1 MNYNIEKELLIVQK
15 LNHLC
20 ENEYV
25 FFNKDSQNKYDIDIE
40 TNVWINDKDSQS
52 GFKPFKNLIKIEV
65 ENKPDWNEYSFP
77 NYYNEGSFL
86 KRKLFEYDFRQNC
99 WTNQIKK
106 DCCKTIYLIHNNS
119 FSNCFFMPMW
129 EIIQNG
135 KESKRS
141 DGTRKNSYISFNKNE
156 IFNNNYFSYSGY
168 RNLKLCICLE
178 IALSL
183 AEKCTESVDNGTD
196 IILYNE
202 NFKYLENWTKQC
214 FPKCKD
220 YKTFM
225 QYLFV
230 LKGLKS
236 TKV

>member
-1 MNYNIEKELLIVQK
+1 MSYNIKKELLLVQK
-15 LNHLC
+15 LNDLC
-20 ENEYV
+20 KNEYV
-25 FFNKDSQNKYDIDIE
+25 FFNKDSQNKYDVDIE
-40 TNVWINDKDSQS
+40 TNIWIKDKDSQS
-52 GFKPFKNLIKIEV
+52 GFKQFKNLIKIEA
-65 ENKPDWNEYSFP
+65 EDTPTWNKNLLPD
-77 NYYNEGSFL
+77 YYTEVSFL
-86 KRKLFEYDFRQNC
+86 KRKLYQYDFTKNY

-106 DCCKTIYLIHNNS
+106 DCYKTIYVKHNNS

-168 RNLKLCICLE
+168 RNLKFCICLE

-183 AEKCTESVDNGTD
+183 AEKCTEIVDNKND

-236 TKV
+236 NPA